1 MNLSKN
7 IEVIRVQN
15 AAAADTSDLDGTAV
29 DMQGYDGVLFIYG
42 VGALTAGQVTK
53 LLAKQD
59 AASGGSFTGL
69 TGAETEA
76 LADGDGNKLLMLD
89 VYRPTKR
96 YVRPTLDR
104 GTQNAVVD
112 FGIAILYRGAKAPVT
127 QGTTVAKAVLAVSP
141 AESA

>member
-7 IEVIRVQN
+7 IEVVRVQN
-15 AAAADTSDLDGTAV
+15 AAAAGTSDLDGTVV

-42 VGALTAGQVTK
+42 VGALTATQVTK
-53 LLAKQD
+53 LVAKQD
-59 AASGGSFTGL
+59 VASGGAFTAL
-69 TGAETEA
+69 TGADSGA
-76 LADGDGNKLLMLD
+76 MADGDGNKLLMLD
-89 VYRPTKR
+89 VFRPTKR

-104 GTQNAVVD
+104 GTANAVVD
-112 FGIAILYRGAKAPVT
+112 FGIAILYRGSKAPVT